1 MFKTNQTEMR
11 GTSGRSTAMV
21 PKKHLWHDPVEATA
35 ATAILWDCQ
44 NLEPQ

>member
-1 MFKTNQTEMR
+1 
-11 GTSGRSTAMV
+11 MV

-44 NLEPQ
+44 NLEPQSSPLLKSWGKAK